1 MANKKTK
8 EPSAE
13 EIALNQ
19 KKAEALNKIV
29 EHNRD
34 YLKVDLTLPLGDK
47 CLKKV
52 HTNQWLFTDLP
63 KQFDLTNWTILAQA
77 LNANTNRYEG
87 YVENRWYIESNDI
100 SVDVAS
106 GKAEMKLGLNAF
118 ASSYATYADAYKSF
132 ERAYNQDSSS
142 SSSTSTSGSGNKTSA
157 SKNTTNAVTSG
168 KNTTIKSG
176 WWGTWMENFVR
187 ETVGSET
194 DTLKKCKMLYN
205 KFREH
210 MFYKRYCCAC
220 KTRNHSYEKAWKD
233 AHLNCGDGAN
243 FQSAMY
249 NCAGAEATCM
259 STDFHFIVRI
269 RINGQTY
276 WTDQSGAEGA
286 HNTRRGWNQVFGY
299 KGGSEVGKQVTCEC
313 YSC

>member
-142 SSSTSTSGSGNKTSA
+142 SSSTSTGSGNKTSA
-157 SKNTTNAVTSG
+157 SKNTTNAVSNKTSVINQDWVKKYSIPSIIVNKIKEVCKVG
-168 KNTTIKSG
+168 NTDEQNVKA
-176 WWGTWMENFVR
+176 WHKWMDNHIGYFYYTNHQHDYDWQMRNGGGNCVDNSRMFRAGCLALGVKCNFMH
-187 ETVGSET
+187 GFS
-194 DTLKKCKMLYN
+194 
-205 KFREH
+205 
-210 MFYKRYCCAC
+210 CCAGGEC
-220 KTRNHSYEKAWKD
+220 ANHQWNKVY
-233 AHLNCGDGAN
+233 LNGKGIEVD
-243 FQSAMY
+243 
-249 NCAGAEATCM
+249 
-259 STDFHFIVRI
+259 
-269 RINGQTY
+269 NGRSNAS
-276 WTDQSGAEGA
+276 WGSHWGSCSGGTQE
-286 HNTRRGWNQVFGY
+286 TTTSW
-299 KGGSEVGKQVTCEC
+299 
-313 YSC
+313 